1 MGGSC
6 VGYFAPM
13 TYHIVRG
20 GQQIGTFAEEE
31 VRSGLAAGRF
41 QSGDLCWTEGM
52 TDWQP
57 VGSKFSAPVPSF
69 AMPPPVSNV
78 NPYAAPQSQVL
89 SNLPG
94 LQPASRGT
102 RLGAWFLDLLTGIVA
117 CGVPFSGAM
126 FFIMQMERSGCE
138 DVPAGAIACFVLAG
152 LAFLGLTVWNIVL
165 LSTRGQTLGKKWL
178 GIRIV
183 TFPDGQKPGF
193 VKGFLLRSFVN
204 GIIAQVV
211 PFYGIIDPCFIFRED
226 NRCVHDLLADTTVIA
241 GQPPEG

>member
-1 MGGSC
+1 
-6 VGYFAPM
+6 M
-13 TYHIVRG
+13 TYHLARG

-57 VGSKFSAPVPSF
+57 VGSKFAPPAPSF

-94 LQPASRGT
+94 LVPASRGV
-102 RLGAWFLDLLTGIVA
+102 RLGACLLDCLTGIIGIGIPIGIA
-117 CGVPFSGAM
+117 I
-126 FFIMQMERSGCE
+126 FFMVQMENSGSD
-138 DVPAGAIACFVLAG
+138 DVPAGAIAGFTLAG

-204 GIIAQVV
+204 GIIGQVV

-226 NRCVHDLLADTTVIA
+226 NRCVHDLLADTTVIE

>member
-1 MGGSC
+1 
-6 VGYFAPM
+6 M
-13 TYHIVRG
+13 TYHIARG

-41 QSGDLCWTEGM
+41 QNGDLCWTEGM
-52 TDWQP
+52 ADWQP

-69 AMPPPVSNV
+69 SMPPPVSSV

-94 LQPASRGT
+94 LTPASRGS
-102 RLGAWFLDLLTGIVA
+102 RLGACLLDGLTGIIGIGIPIIVA
-117 CGVPFSGAM
+117 I
-126 FFIMQMERSGCE
+126 FFISEMEKSGSK
-138 DVPAGAIACFVLAG
+138 DFPAGAIVGFVLAG

-165 LSTRGQTLGKKWL
+165 LTTRGQTLGKKWL

-193 VKGFLLRSFVN
+193 VKGFLMRSFVN
-204 GIIAQVV
+204 GIIGQVV

-226 NRCVHDLLADTTVIA
+226 NRCVHDLLADTTVIE
-241 GQPPEG
+241 GQPPEE

>member
-1 MGGSC
+1 MTGSSA
-6 VGYFAPM
+6 GYFECM
-13 TYHIVRG
+13 NYHIARG

-41 QSGDLCWTEGM
+41 QGGDLCWAEGM

-57 VGSKFSAPVPSF
+57 VGSRFAPPAPSF
-69 AMPPPVSNV
+69 SMPPPVSNM

-94 LQPASRGT
+94 LQPASRGV
-102 RLGAWFLDLLTGIVA
+102 RLGACLLDVLTGIIA
-117 CGVPFSGAM
+117 IGIPMGIAI
-126 FFIMQMERSGCE
+126 FFMVQMERSGSE
-138 DVPAGAIACFVLAG
+138 DVPAGAIAGFALAG

-204 GIIAQVV
+204 GIIGQVV

-226 NRCVHDLLADTTVIA
+226 NRCVHDLLADTTVIE
-241 GQPPEG
+241 GQPPEE

>member
-1 MGGSC
+1 
-6 VGYFAPM
+6 M
-13 TYHIVRG
+13 TYHIARG

-41 QSGDLCWTEGM
+41 QSGDLCWAEGM
-52 TDWQP
+52 ADWQP
-57 VGSKFSAPVPSF
+57 VGAKFATPAPSAP
-69 AMPPPVSNV
+69 MPPPVSNV

-94 LQPASRGT
+94 LVPASRGV
-102 RLGAWFLDLLTGIVA
+102 RLGACLLDCLTGIIGIGIPIGIA
-117 CGVPFSGAM
+117 I
-126 FFIMQMERSGCE
+126 FFMVQMENSGSD
-138 DVPAGAIACFVLAG
+138 DVPAGAIAGFTLAG

-204 GIIAQVV
+204 GLIGQFV
-211 PFYGIIDPCFIFRED
+211 PFYGLVDVCFIFRED
-226 NRCVHDLLADTTVIA
+226 NRCVHDLLADTTVIE
-241 GQPPEG
+241 GQPPEE

>member
-1 MGGSC
+1 
-6 VGYFAPM
+6 M
-13 TYHIVRG
+13 TYHLARG

-57 VGSKFSAPVPSF
+57 VGAKFGTPAPSAP
-69 AMPPPVSNV
+69 MPPPVSNV

-94 LQPASRGT
+94 LTPASRGT
-102 RLGAWFLDLLTGIVA
+102 RLGACLLDVLTGIIGIGIPIGIA
-117 CGVPFSGAM
+117 I
-126 FFIMQMERSGCE
+126 FFMVQMENSGSD
-138 DVPAGAIACFVLAG
+138 DVPAGAIAGFTLAG

-193 VKGFLLRSFVN
+193 LKGFFLRSFVN
-204 GIIAQVV
+204 GLIGQFV
-211 PFYGIIDPCFIFRED
+211 PFYGLVDVCFIFRED
-226 NRCVHDLLADTTVIA
+226 NRCVHDLLADTTVIE
-241 GQPPEG
+241 GQPPEE

>member
-6 VGYFAPM
+6 SGYFGRM
-13 TYHIVRG
+13 NYHIARG
-20 GQQIGTFAEEE
+20 GQQVGTFTEEE
-31 VRSGLAAGRF
+31 IRSGLATGRF

-57 VGSKFSAPVPSF
+57 VGSKFATPAASPS
-69 AMPPPVSNV
+69 MPPPVSSM

-94 LQPASRGT
+94 LTPAGRGT
-102 RLGAWFLDLLTGIVA
+102 RLGACLLEGLTGLVGIGIPLGIA
-117 CGVPFSGAM
+117 I
-126 FFIMQMERSGCE
+126 FFMVQMENSGSQ
-138 DVPAGAIACFVLAG
+138 DVPAGAIAGFVLAG

-193 VKGFLLRSFVN
+193 VKGFLMRSFVN
-204 GIIAQVV
+204 GIIGQVV

-226 NRCVHDLLADTTVIA
+226 NRCVHDLLADTTVIE
-241 GQPPEG
+241 GQPPEE

>member
-1 MGGSC
+1 
-6 VGYFAPM
+6 M
-13 TYHIVRG
+13 TYHLARG
-20 GQQIGTFAEEE
+20 GQQIGVFAEEE
-31 VRSGLAAGRF
+31 IRSGLAASRF
-41 QSGDLCWTEGM
+41 QAGDLCWTEGM
-52 TDWQP
+52 ADWQP
-57 VGSKFSAPVPSF
+57 VGSRFAPPAPSF
-69 AMPPPVSNV
+69 SMPPPVSNV

-94 LQPASRGT
+94 LVPASRGV
-102 RLGAWFLDLLTGIVA
+102 RLGACLLDCLTGIIGIGIPIGIA
-117 CGVPFSGAM
+117 I
-126 FFIMQMERSGCE
+126 FFMVQMENSGSD
-138 DVPAGAIACFVLAG
+138 DVPAGAIAGFTLAG

-204 GIIAQVV
+204 GLIGQFV
-211 PFYGIIDPCFIFRED
+211 PFYGLVDVCFIFRED
-226 NRCVHDLLADTTVIA
+226 NRCVHDLLADTTVIE

>member
-6 VGYFAPM
+6 SGYFGRM
-13 TYHIVRG
+13 TYHIARG
-20 GQQIGTFAEEE
+20 GQQIGTFTEEE
-31 VRSGLAAGRF
+31 IRSGLATGRF

-57 VGSKFSAPVPSF
+57 AGSKFASPAASPS
-69 AMPPPVSNV
+69 MPPPVSSV

-94 LQPASRGT
+94 LTPASRGS
-102 RLGAWFLDLLTGIVA
+102 RFGASLLDGLTGIIGI
-117 CGVPFSGAM
+117 GVPAGIAIFLM
-126 FFIMQMERSGCE
+126 IQMEESGSK
-138 DVPAGAIACFVLAG
+138 DVPAAAIACFVLAG

-165 LSTRGQTLGKKWL
+165 LTTRGQTLGKKWL

-204 GIIAQVV
+204 GIIGQVV

-226 NRCVHDLLADTTVIA
+226 NRCVHDLLADTTVIE
-241 GQPPEG
+241 GQPPEE

>member
-1 MGGSC
+1 
-6 VGYFAPM
+6 M
-13 TYHIVRG
+13 TYHLARG
-20 GQQIGTFAEEE
+20 GQQIGTFTEEE

-94 LQPASRGT
+94 LVPASRGV
-102 RLGAWFLDLLTGIVA
+102 RLGACLLDCLTGIIGIGIPIGIA
-117 CGVPFSGAM
+117 I
-126 FFIMQMERSGCE
+126 FFMVQMENSGSD
-138 DVPAGAIACFVLAG
+138 DVPAGAIAGFTLAG

-204 GIIAQVV
+204 GLIGQFV
-211 PFYGIIDPCFIFRED
+211 PFYGLVDVCFIFRED
-226 NRCVHDLLADTTVIA
+226 NRCVHDLLADTTVIE

>member
-1 MGGSC
+1 
-6 VGYFAPM
+6 M
-13 TYHIVRG
+13 TYHLARG
-20 GQQIGTFAEEE
+20 GQQTGVFAEEE
-31 VRSGLAAGRF
+31 IRSGLAAGRF
-41 QSGDLCWTEGM
+41 QNGDLCWTEGM
-52 TDWQP
+52 ADWQP

-89 SNLPG
+89 SNMPG

-102 RLGAWFLDLLTGIVA
+102 RLGAFLLDVLTGIIGIGIPIGIA
-117 CGVPFSGAM
+117 I
-126 FFIMQMERSGCE
+126 FFMVQMENSGSQ
-138 DVPAGAIACFVLAG
+138 DVPAGAIAGFVLAG

-204 GIIAQVV
+204 GLIGQFV
-211 PFYGIIDPCFIFRED
+211 PFYGLVDVCFIFRED
-226 NRCVHDLLADTTVIA
+226 NRCVHDLLADTTVIE

>member
-1 MGGSC
+1 
-6 VGYFAPM
+6 M
-13 TYHIVRG
+13 TYHIARG

-41 QSGDLCWTEGM
+41 QSGDLCWAEGM
-52 TDWQP
+52 ADWQP
-57 VGSKFSAPVPSF
+57 VGAKFATPAPSAP
-69 AMPPPVSNV
+69 MPPPVSNV

-94 LQPASRGT
+94 LVPASRGV
-102 RLGAWFLDLLTGIVA
+102 RLGACLLDCLTGIIGIGIPIGIA
-117 CGVPFSGAM
+117 I
-126 FFIMQMERSGCE
+126 FFMVQMENSGSD
-138 DVPAGAIACFVLAG
+138 DVPAGAIAGFTLAG
-152 LAFLGLTVWNIVL
+152 LAFLGLTIWNIVL

-204 GIIAQVV
+204 GLIGQFV
-211 PFYGIIDPCFIFRED
+211 PFYGLVDVCFIFRED
-226 NRCVHDLLADTTVIA
+226 NRCVHDLLADTTVIE

>member
-1 MGGSC
+1 
-6 VGYFAPM
+6 M
-13 TYHIVRG
+13 TYHIARG

-31 VRSGLAAGRF
+31 IRSGLAAGRF
-41 QSGDLCWTEGM
+41 QSGDLCWAEGM

-57 VGSKFSAPVPSF
+57 VGSKFATAPAASPS
-69 AMPPPVSNV
+69 MPPPVSSV

-89 SNLPG
+89 STLPG
-94 LQPASRGT
+94 LTPASRGS
-102 RLGAWFLDLLTGIVA
+102 RFGACLLDGLTGILGIGIPLGIA
-117 CGVPFSGAM
+117 I
-126 FFIMQMERSGCE
+126 FFMVQMENSGSQ
-138 DVPAGAIACFVLAG
+138 DVPAGAIAGFVLAG

-165 LSTRGQTLGKKWL
+165 LTTRGQTLGKKWL

-204 GIIAQVV
+204 GIIGQVV

-226 NRCVHDLLADTTVIA
+226 NRCVHDLLADTTVIE
-241 GQPPEG
+241 GQPPEE

>member
-1 MGGSC
+1 
-6 VGYFAPM
+6 M
-13 TYHIVRG
+13 TYHIARG

-41 QSGDLCWTEGM
+41 QGGDLCWTEGM
-52 TDWQP
+52 ADWQP
-57 VGSKFSAPVPSF
+57 VGTKLGASNA
-69 AMPPPVSNV
+69 AMPPLMGNV

-94 LQPASRGT
+94 LQPASRGS
-102 RLGAWFLDLLTGIVA
+102 RLGASLLDVLTGLIGM
-117 CGVPFSGAM
+117 GVPLGVGI
-126 FFIMQMERSGCE
+126 FFMAQMENSGSN
-138 DVPAGAIACFVLAG
+138 DVPAAAIVCFVLAG

-165 LSTRGQTLGKKWL
+165 LTTRGQTLGKKWL
-178 GIRIV
+178 DIRIV

-204 GIIAQVV
+204 GIIGQVV

-226 NRCVHDLLADTTVIA
+226 NRCVHDLLADTTVIE
-241 GQPPEG
+241 GQPPEE

>member
-1 MGGSC
+1 
-6 VGYFAPM
+6 M
-13 TYHIVRG
+13 TYHIARG

-41 QSGDLCWTEGM
+41 QGGDLCWTEGM
-52 TDWQP
+52 MDWQP
-57 VGSKFSAPVPSF
+57 LGSKFAPTATP
-69 AMPPPVSNV
+69 AVSNV
-78 NPYAAPQSQVL
+78 NPYAATQSQVL
-89 SNLPG
+89 SNQPG
-94 LQPASRGT
+94 LVPASRGT

-126 FFIMQMERSGCE
+126 FFIMQMERSGSQ
-138 DVPAGAIACFVLAG
+138 DVPAGAIAGFVLAG

-165 LSTRGQTLGKKWL
+165 LATRGQTLGKKWL

-204 GIIAQVV
+204 GIIGQIV

-226 NRCVHDLLADTTVIA
+226 NRCVHDLLADTTVIE
-241 GQPPEG
+241 GQPPEE